1 MSNGYVISHRSHLLS
16 ISFQRELS
24 NQIGYFHHGPQC
36 NRSIRSLEQL
46 CFYILY
52 SAFGDIIWV
61 RIDRLAFYRYRSS
74 HYFFNYFK
82 KNSLNSKGYF

>member
-46 CFYILY
+46 VFLY

-74 HYFFNYFK
+74 HYFFLLF
-82 KNSLNSKGYF
+82 

>member
-46 CFYILY
+46 MFLY
-52 SAFGDIIWV
+52 FIFSFC
-61 RIDRLAFYRYRSS
+61 
-74 HYFFNYFK
+74 
-82 KNSLNSKGYF
+82 GYYMGQNR

>member
-46 CFYILY
+46 VFLYFIFSFWGYYMGQNKYVSIL
-52 SAFGDIIWV
+52 
-61 RIDRLAFYRYRSS
+61 
-74 HYFFNYFK
+74 
-82 KNSLNSKGYF
+82 SL